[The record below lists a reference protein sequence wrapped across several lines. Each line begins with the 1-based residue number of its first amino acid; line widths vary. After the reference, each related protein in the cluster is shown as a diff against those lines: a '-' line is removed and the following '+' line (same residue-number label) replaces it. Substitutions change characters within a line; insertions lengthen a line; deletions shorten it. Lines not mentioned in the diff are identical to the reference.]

1 MTTPPTTIP
10 DPEALAARER
20 LPDALRVLVE
30 ELPREGWAA
39 HPGFS
44 ELIRFW
50 LDRHLMFRRLL
61 DLLRDDAEA
70 AEAGRLDAEGFA
82 RRLHRH
88 GGLFVGELDAHHRI
102 EDAHYFPMLQTRDP
116 RVERGFAILDRDHH
130 ALEEALGLF
139 AARANAVLRG
149 AGEAAG
155 ARNRAG
161 ALLREVEGFAPL
173 LDRHLVDE
181 EELVVPVLLRHAP
194 DGLV

>member
-1 MTTPPTTIP
+1 MTP
-10 DPEALAARER
+10 DPATPGPDALGARER

-50 LDRHLMFRRLL
+50 LDRHMMFRQLL
-61 DLLRDDAEA
+61 ALLHADAEA

-82 RRLHRH
+82 RRLSHR
-88 GGLFVGELDAHHRI
+88 GGLFVNELHAHHGI
-102 EDAHYFPMLQTRDP
+102 EDARYFPVLRARDP

-130 ALEEALGLF
+130 ALDGALGLF
-139 AARANAVLRG
+139 AERANAVLRG
-149 AGEAAG
+149 AREREG
-155 ARNRAG
+155 ARDRAG
-161 ALLREVEGFAPL
+161 AFLREVEGFAPL
-173 LDRHLVDE
+173 LERHLVDE

-194 DGLV
+194 AGLV